1 MFLLPVMLLQAQAL
15 APTVGDTVWITRVVA
30 VPPDGAVRP
39 SPWAPE
45 GAVEALGPPRITPR
59 GDSVEIAY
67 PAVAW
72 IAGQHA
78 VQVPGPL
85 LLLAGGGVDSL
96 PAQQVTLTIA
106 SVLPAGVEPTQLKV
120 QPPTD
125 TVRRDDRTLRPLLLL
140 LLAGMV
146 ALLPLHWWWRRRGEP
161 RPTPPVPRPPVLPLA
176 RWGDLGE
183 SRVVLAAATA
193 ALRSVMARGAP
204 SSATC
209 GDTSSVVAAVR
220 QERPDWPAEEIR
232 DMLGALD
239 EARFTP
245 DNFPGAASL
254 AEDALA
260 LAGRLGS
267 TRP

>member
-1 MFLLPVMLLQAQAL
+1 MLLLAAMLLQAG

-30 VPPDGAVRP
+30 HPPGGTVRP
-39 SPWAPE
+39 AFWMPE
-45 GAVEALGPPRITPR
+45 GDVEALGPPRVTVR

-72 IAGQHA
+72 IAGEHA
-78 VQVPGPL
+78 VEVPGPL

-96 PAQQVTLTIA
+96 PPARVTLSVA
-106 SVLPAGVEPTQLKV
+106 SVLPRGAEPKQLKV

-125 TVRRDDRTLRPLLLL
+125 TVRRDDRTLRPLILLL
-140 LLAGMV
+140 LLGIV
-146 ALLPLHWWWRRRGEP
+146 ALLPLHWWWRRRGHAVMAAQP
-161 RPTPPVPRPPVLPLA
+161 SRPPGLPLA

-183 SRVVLAAATA
+183 SRVVLAAAA
-193 ALRSVMARGAP
+193 SSLRAILARGAP

-209 GDTSSVVAAVR
+209 ADPAGVVAAVK
-220 QERPDWPAEEIR
+220 QERPDWPADEIR
-232 DMLGALD
+232 DVLGALE

-245 DNFPGAASL
+245 GTFPGAGSL
-254 AEDALA
+254 AEEAVALA
-260 LAGRLGS
+260 DRLGS